1 MTVNNS
7 NKQNILELGSSNP
20 AKTMSASD
28 QKKQAELKEAAA
40 AFEGMFLSM
49 MMKTM
54 RKASESFESTLVKKS
69 NAEDIFTEMLDNE
82 YVDLITKSPD
92 TGLGNSLYQYLVDTT
107 DEYSGLRETNKN
119 DANKKNDIS
128 KHNLQSVN
136 KLKEM
141 ESLKT
146 EDSLLNL
153 KYSIK

>member
-1 MTVNNS
+1 MTVNNNNN
-7 NKQNILELGSSNP
+7 NKNILELGSNSSN
-20 AKTMSASD
+20 KVMSAID
-28 QKKQAELKEAAA
+28 QKKQIELKETAA

-82 YVDLITKSPD
+82 YVDLMTKSP
-92 TGLGNSLYQYLVDTT
+92 TSGLGNSLYQYLVDTT
-107 DEYSGLRETNKN
+107 DEYSGLREPKN
-119 DANKKNDIS
+119 NDIS
-128 KHNLQSVN
+128 KEALQSAS
-136 KLKEM
+136 KLKEI

-153 KYSIK
+153 KYSIKKI

>member
-1 MTVNNS
+1 MVINGNNK
-7 NKQNILELGSSNP
+7 NLLDLGSNSTDK
-20 AKTMSASD
+20 AMSVND
-28 QKKQAELKEAAA
+28 QKKQSELKEATA

-107 DEYSGLRETNKN
+107 DEYSGLREPNSK
-119 DANKKNDIS
+119 DIG
-128 KHNLQSVN
+128 KDITQDNRQSVN

-141 ESLKT
+141 ESLKA

>member
-1 MTVNNS
+1 MTVNDSKND
-7 NKQNILELGSSNP
+7 NILGVGTSSINNS
-20 AKTMSASD
+20 KSASII
-28 QKKQAELKEAAA
+28 KKQAELKETTA

-92 TGLGNSLYQYLVDTT
+92 SGLGNSLYQYLVDTT
-107 DEYSGLRETNKN
+107 DEYSELRADKPKSITQNNIE
-119 DANKKNDIS
+119 
-128 KHNLQSVN
+128 SVN
-136 KLKEM
+136 KLKEI
-141 ESLKT
+141 ESLKK

>member
-7 NKQNILELGSSNP
+7 NNKNVLELGSNSK
-20 AKTMSASD
+20 AKNISASD
-28 QKKQAELKEAAA
+28 QKKQAELKEATA

>member
-1 MTVNNS
+1 MTINNS
-7 NKQNILELGSSNP
+7 NNNSILGLGTNNTT
-20 AKTMSASD
+20 KNMSASD
-28 QKKQAELKEAAA
+28 QKKQVELKEATA

-92 TGLGNSLYQYLVDTT
+92 SGLGNSLYKYLVDTT
-107 DEYSGLRETNKN
+107 DEYSSLREPNSKDITTN
-119 DANKKNDIS
+119 
-128 KHNLQSVN
+128 NLESVN

-141 ESLKT
+141 ESLKN
-146 EDSLLNL
+146 EDSLIDL
-153 KYSIK
+153 KYSIKSL